1 MVNPNTSVQLQTAD
15 WSTKFDVILT
25 VMRATQ
31 VVVNNSGLNR
41 IQTLASTKCR
51 DQGSHPILEYII
63 HYCLGSAPNHNEHM
77 NLCASKPML
86 PSNEKHMK
94 TGSMQMPILEQ

>member
-1 MVNPNTSVQLQTAD
+1 
-15 WSTKFDVILT
+15 
-25 VMRATQ
+25 MRATQ

-77 NLCASKPML
+77 SLCASKPML
-86 PSNEKHMK
+86 PSNEKAHEDRQHADANIGTVK
-94 TGSMQMPILEQ
+94 GGKDSSNNLFLQHKFIFW